1 MEISLVTSTG
11 LKSPRGTLQSTFDWF
26 FAKQSKGQH
35 QHYNEIKTT
44 LASGLSHARLC
55 EILSIQMKTSILVLD
70 DGVEESDPTIKAIF
84 PNKHKDHFCAIIQYA
99 PGSSQKHRITKF
111 CSVKMNKK
119 YCQVIKCAD
128 F

>member
-1 MEISLVTSTG
+1 MEIALVTSTG
-11 LKSPRGTLQSTFDWF
+11 LKSPRGTLQSTFDWY
-26 FAKQSKGQH
+26 FAKQSKGLH

-44 LASGLSHARLC
+44 LASDLTHARLC

-70 DGVEESDPTIKAIF
+70 DGNEESDPTIKSIF

-99 PGSSQKHRITKF
+99 PGLSKKSQKTKF
-111 CSVKMNKK
+111 CSVKLNKK
-119 YCQVIKCAD
+119 NCQVIKCTD